1 MIDIDTES
9 SPEIIE
15 NAVEVEE
22 VVQPTPLEKIKDEN
36 LIKMRMKLE
45 AAEEAKLAADRRAE
59 EAERRAQ
66 YRIET
71 TPVEANEESLDVE
84 DEDYVQAKHVKK
96 TSKKVTSEL
105 KAIRE
110 EMQQLRQDNIL
121 LRAEKAT
128 DKISDFNDVVSTDNL
143 KTLQRLYPD
152 DYETVMSNPNLK
164 SKSVTAYNMILRYG
178 IAEQKDK
185 EVAQLKV
192 VDRKIDE
199 IKSRPGSASNAK
211 TSSSP
216 LTSASRYDSDGR
228 LNLTPTD
235 IDRINRDMRRK
246 MGYE

>member
-9 SPEIIE
+9 VPEIIE
-15 NAVEVEE
+15 EAVEVETT
-22 VVQPTPLEKIKDEN
+22 TPLAKIKDEN
-36 LIKMRMKLE
+36 LIRMRQKLE
-45 AAEEAKLAADRRAE
+45 AAEEAKMASDKRAE

-71 TPVEANEESLDVE
+71 PASEQPEESIDVE

-96 TSKKVTSEL
+96 GNKKVTSEL

-185 EVAQLKV
+185 EMAQMKV

-199 IKSRPGSASNAK
+199 IRSRPGSASNAR
-211 TSSSP
+211 TSASP
-216 LTSASRYDSDGR
+216 LTAASRYDSDGR